1 MNKFLTLTLLLTF
14 KFCVAQ
20 TFDIENE
27 RLLNVSKL
35 TVKSF
40 IGCAK
45 KGSKTIYYF
54 NDKGQAIKSEYY
66 FKRQKR
72 SVRKYLY
79 DEHNNLT
86 HNIEIYSI
94 NDKNRIDT
102 TFIKYQYDIEGRV
115 IIKSGIR
122 GKNNYTSDYY
132 SNFNDFDEPC
142 KIEKN
147 YSKDKDTL
155 IQILSYDSLGR
166 VTEIQNFNGDSSFI
180 YEIRGYNLQG
190 DLNYSLLPWA
200 EELKQ
205 EKGRDN
211 SYLIWFIRY
220 AAEEYYQYTY
230 DEQNRWTKKYLII
243 NDRKAL
249 LEKRKYKLIRMP

>member
-1 MNKFLTLTLLLTF
+1 MLLLTF
-14 KFCVAQ
+14 EFCVAQ
-20 TFDIENE
+20 SFDVENE

-40 IGCAK
+40 NGCAK
-45 KGSKTIYYF
+45 KGFKSIYYF

-72 SVRKYLY
+72 SVRNYLY

-102 TFIKYQYDIEGRV
+102 NFIKYQYDNKGRV
-115 IIKSGIR
+115 IIKTEIL
-122 GKNNYTSDYY
+122 GKNDYASDYY
-132 SNFNDFDEPC
+132 SNFNDFDEPR
-142 KIEKN
+142 KIETI
-147 YSKDKDTL
+147 YRSGKDTL
-155 IQILSYDSLGR
+155 IQILSYDTLGR
-166 VTEIQNFNGDSSFI
+166 ITEIQNFNGDSLFI
-180 YEIRGYNLQG
+180 FEIRGYNLQG

-200 EELKQ
+200 EELEQDK
-205 EKGRDN
+205 EGDK

-230 DEQNRWTKKYLII
+230 DEQNRWTKKYLVIK
-243 NDRKAL
+243 DRKAL
-249 LEKRKYKLIRMP
+249 IEKRKYKLIHDPTTHHRP